1 MNGFFAA
8 GIIPISVSLIG
19 DLSKGK
25 EKQNRIGAY
34 LGFTFLGQALGTAL
48 GGSLTHYFSWRW
60 VFILYGLME
69 LLALIMIYKE
79 LMNTDI
85 QGLSTNFISYLKLL
99 KRSKISRLIPLILIN
114 GFIVYGSFAYLG
126 SHLREVYGFSYIT
139 VGFILSFFGLS
150 AFALGKRSGIMREK
164 MSSFIILFLG

>member
-1 MNGFFAA
+1 
-8 GIIPISVSLIG
+8 
-19 DLSKGK
+19 
-25 EKQNRIGAY
+25 
-34 LGFTFLGQALGTAL
+34 
-48 GGSLTHYFSWRW
+48 YFSWRW